1 MIKHIIEVSQEPS
14 RLSLR
19 NNQMVVSQSG
29 VEKSQ
34 IPCEDIGVIVVDQPQ
49 TVYTHQLLCH
59 LSSTDAVVVLC
70 DQNHLPTSILLPLTD
85 HSTLVPRLNLQI
97 SISAPRRKKLWAE
110 IVKEKLKRQA
120 ENLPDD
126 YPAKEKILDLAKS
139 VKTGDTT
146 NREAQ
151 GAKVYWQNWLGQQEF
166 RRDRDATGINSML
179 NYGYALVR
187 AALARAVVAAG
198 LQPSLGLMHRHR
210 ANAFCLVDDLIEPY
224 RPMVDFHV
232 RELHEQGYTEL
243 TPECKKQLLTL
254 LAIPMELRKET
265 GPSGVMFQRYVNSL
279 VRCMEGTEKKL
290 GIPKPCL

>member
-19 NNQMVVSQSG
+19 NNQMVVTQAG
-29 VEKSQ
+29 IEKSQ

-59 LSSTDAVVVLC
+59 LSATDAVVVLC
-70 DQNHLPTSILLPLTD
+70 DQNHLPTSILLPLSD
-85 HSTLVPRLNLQI
+85 HSTLVPRLHLQI
-97 SISAPRRKKLWAE
+97 SMSAPRRKKLWAE

-126 YPAKEKILDLAKS
+126 YPAKQKILDLAKN
-139 VKTGDTT
+139 VKTGDST

-151 GAKVYWQNWLGQQEF
+151 GAKVYWQNWLWQQEF
-166 RRDRDATGINSML
+166 RRDRDALGINSVL
-179 NYGYALVR
+179 NYGYAVVR

-198 LQPSLGLMHRHR
+198 LQPSLGLMHHNRS
-210 ANAFCLVDDLIEPY
+210 NSFCLVDDLIEPY
-224 RPMVDFHV
+224 RPMVDHQV
-232 RELHEQGYTEL
+232 RELYRQGYTEL
-243 TPECKKQLLTL
+243 TPECKKQLLGL
-254 LAIPMELRKET
+254 LAIPMELGQET

-279 VRCMEGTEKKL
+279 VRCMEGIEKRL